1 MLSARS
7 RAALRA
13 QAVRL
18 RERVGRGGVDPR
30 DVAWSLASTRTLFE
44 QRAVVRCG
52 GREELL
58 AGLDAVAAGAGS
70 VGGVVRGSAVRGRGV
85 GVLFTGQ
92 GAQWVGMGR
101 ELYEGGGVFAEVLDE
116 VLSVVG
122 VVGGRSLREVMF
134 ADPGGD
140 VGGLL
145 SRTEFAQPA
154 LFALEVALFRALEA
168 RGVGVSVVLGHSV
181 GEVVAAHVA
190 GVLSLGDAVRLV
202 VARGGLMG

>member
-7 RAALRA
+7 EGALRA

-18 RERVGRGGVDPR
+18 RECVERVGADPV
-30 DVAWSLASTRTLFE
+30 DVAGSLVGSRAVFGE
-44 QRAVVRCG
+44 RAVVVGR

-140 VGGLL
+140 VGG
-145 SRTEFAQPA
+145 
-154 LFALEVALFRALEA
+154 
-168 RGVGVSVVLGHSV
+168 
-181 GEVVAAHVA
+181 
-190 GVLSLGDAVRLV
+190 
-202 VARGGLMG
+202 